1 MSLYLN
7 QIAQLVAL
15 QRVDDE
21 IFAIEQ
27 EMEKAPR
34 EVESLRADFAALEAE
49 RSRLED
55 KMTHLREQAKR
66 IDFDIDT
73 DLAKI
78 SKGKDKMMQV
88 GNAKEY
94 HAMMREMD
102 SLEKSNRTREEEKVT
117 LAEELERQNAAIAD
131 VNERY
136 AAMEEELK
144 AKEESL
150 DARLS
155 EATKKRKALD
165 KERAEAG
172 KDIPAPVLARYEFI
186 RMRLAHPV
194 IVPVD
199 SGVCSGCNIAIPP
212 QGYIELQRGTQI
224 LSCPNCQR
232 LIYWNQHFSEKEPA
246 QESEKA

>member
-1 MSLYLN
+1 MSLYIN

-21 IFAIEQ
+21 IFSIEQ

-34 EVESLRADFAALEAE
+34 EVESLRADFAALQEEKAH
-49 RSRLED
+49 LDD

-78 SKGKDKMMQV
+78 SKGKDKLMQV

-94 HAMMREMD
+94 HAIMREMD
-102 SLEKSNRTREEEKVT
+102 TLEKSNRTREEVKIP
-117 LAEELERQNAAIAD
+117 LAEELERQNASMAD
-131 VNERY
+131 LVERHS
-136 AAMEEELK
+136 AMETDLK

-150 DARLS
+150 DERLN
-155 EATKKRKALD
+155 EANSKRAKLD
-165 KERAEAG
+165 KERAAAG
-172 KDIPAPVLARYEFI
+172 QDIPAPVLARYEFI
-186 RMRLAHPV
+186 RMRLSHPV

-199 SGVCSGCNIAIPP
+199 AGVCSGCNIAIPP
-212 QGYIELQRGTQI
+212 QSYIELQRGTQI

-232 LIYWNQHFSEKEPA
+232 LIFWDQHFSQAE
-246 QESEKA
+246 

>member
-15 QRVDDE
+15 QRVDNE
-21 IFAIEQ
+21 IYAIDQ

-34 EVESLRADFAALEAE
+34 EVESLRAEFAALQAE
-49 RSRLED
+49 KAHLDD

-66 IDFDIDT
+66 IDFDIDN
-73 DLAKI
+73 DIDKI
-78 SKGKDKMMQV
+78 SKGKDKLMQV

-102 SLEKSNRTREEEKVT
+102 TLEKGNRTREEEKIT
-117 LAEELERQNAAIAD
+117 LVDELERQKAAMAD
-131 VNERY
+131 VEERY
-136 AAMEEELK
+136 ATMETDLK

-150 DARLS
+150 DARLT
-155 EATKKRKALD
+155 EATRNRKALE
-165 KERAEAG
+165 KEREAAG
-172 KDIPAPVLARYEFI
+172 QDIPAPVLARYEFI
-186 RMRLAHPV
+186 RMRLSHPV

-199 SGVCSGCNIAIPP
+199 SGVCSGCNISIPP
-212 QGYIELQRGTQI
+212 QGYIELQKGTQI

-232 LIYWNQHFSEKEPA
+232 LIFWGQHFS
-246 QESEKA
+246 QQ

>member
-21 IFAIEQ
+21 IFTIDQ

-34 EVESLRADFAALEAE
+34 EVESLRTEFAAVQAE
-49 RSRLED
+49 KAHIED
-55 KMTHLREQAKR
+55 KMTHLREQTKR
-66 IDFDIDT
+66 IDFDIDN
-73 DLAKI
+73 DLDKI
-78 SKGKDKMMQV
+78 TKGKDKLMQV

-102 SLEKSNRTREEEKVT
+102 SLEKTTRTREEEKIT
-117 LAEELERQNAAIAD
+117 LADELERQKAAMAD
-131 VNERY
+131 VEERH
-136 AAMEEELK
+136 AAMETDLK

-150 DARLS
+150 DARLT
-155 EATKKRKALD
+155 EAGQKRKELE
-165 KERAEAG
+165 KEREAAE

-199 SGVCSGCNIAIPP
+199 SGICSGCNISIPP

-232 LIYWNQHFSEKEPA
+232 LIYWNQHFSE
-246 QESEKA
+246 SV